1 MASVYLV
8 LRAVMDT
15 VRTLR
20 AGSGVLTVAAA
31 GRNVHADIHI
41 TIPLLCQS
49 FPPCLNKFTLS

>member
-1 MASVYLV
+1 MASVYPV

-20 AGSGVLTVAAA
+20 ARAVVLAIAAA
-31 GRNVHADIHI
+31 GGNVHADIHI

-49 FPPCLNKFTLS
+49 FLPCLNKLTLS